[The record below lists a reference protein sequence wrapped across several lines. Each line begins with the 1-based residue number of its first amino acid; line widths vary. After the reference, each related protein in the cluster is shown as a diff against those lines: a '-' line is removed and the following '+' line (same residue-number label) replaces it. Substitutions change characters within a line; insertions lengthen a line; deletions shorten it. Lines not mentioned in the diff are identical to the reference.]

1 MKGIKTKKEM
11 ARSAEQ
17 PNTFLWVLRGLTSV
31 FLLGYLS
38 TIYLAVF
45 ISNLYPSG
53 NLAED
58 LIAAGLLLVFGL
70 GYYLM
75 WIRKEVLAGIL
86 FILWYAALWPMDLL
100 AGEDLFK
107 DAPTFGI
114 LMLFLGILFLVYR
127 AGVWLQ
133 VKKISGGSGGQ
144 S

>member
-1 MKGIKTKKEM
+1 LKGIKTKKEM

>member
-1 MKGIKTKKEM
+1 M